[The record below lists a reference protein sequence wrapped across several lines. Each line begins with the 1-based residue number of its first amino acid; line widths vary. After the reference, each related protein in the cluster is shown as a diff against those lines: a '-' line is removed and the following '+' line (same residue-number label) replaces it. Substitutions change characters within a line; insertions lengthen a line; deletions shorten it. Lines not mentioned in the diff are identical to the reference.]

1 MECWKG
7 REAYTIALMFKGTQ
21 SVTNFNH
28 KGDVNMSNPNIQSNV
43 QTQLSTPVNV
53 LKFIAFSFIGIFTF
67 FIPIDVNGVSSIPLD
82 HLMSWIRST
91 FPSLVPIYAL
101 IVILIGAAYPF
112 YKGDWRKDTF
122 NTIFSFLKI
131 VGAVVALL
139 FIFNFGPSWLI
150 DQKSLLFDKLG
161 ILVALIVPLGS
172 IFLAFLVGYGLLE
185 FIGVLAQPIMRP
197 IWKTPGRSAV
207 DGVASFVG
215 SFLVGMVIT
224 NRMYKE
230 GKYTLKEAAIIVT
243 GFSTVTVAFMIIIAN
258 TLEIMHIWNLY
269 FWVTLL
275 VTFLV
280 TAITVRIWPLNKF
293 SNEYYE
299 GKGQPEEVI
308 KGNLLVNAWKA
319 GMESANNSLSIGK
332 NVWVYLREGFI
343 MTMSTLP
350 TILSIGLLG
359 MLIATY
365 TPIFDIVGY
374 IFYPLTLILQIPEP
388 LLAAKAL
395 AIEITE
401 MYLPS
406 LLVVGAPLVTKFIIA
421 VVSVSAIVFFSA
433 YIPCV
438 LSTDIPI
445 SIRKLLVIWIE
456 RTVLSLIIVT
466 PLAFLLL

>member
-1 MECWKG
+1 
-7 REAYTIALMFKGTQ
+7 
-21 SVTNFNH
+21 
-28 KGDVNMSNPNIQSNV
+28 MSNPNIQSNV
-43 QTQLSTPVNV
+43 QTQTQLSTPVNV
-53 LKFIAFSFIGIFTF
+53 LKFFAFSLIGIFTF
-67 FIPIDVNGVSSIPLD
+67 FIPITVNGVSSIPLD
-82 HLMSWIRST
+82 HLMSWIRSAL
-91 FPSLVPIYAL
+91 PSLVPIYTL
-101 IVILIGAAYPF
+101 IVIFIGAAYPF
-112 YKGDWRKDTF
+112 IKGFWRGNTY
-122 NTIFSFLKI
+122 NTIFSLLKI
-131 VGAVVALL
+131 VGAVVALMYIL
-139 FIFNFGPSWLI
+139 NIGPSWLL
-150 DQKSLLFDKLG
+150 DQKPLLFDKLG
-161 ILVALIVPLGS
+161 IMVALIVPLGS

-197 IWKTPGRSAV
+197 IYKTPGRSAV
-207 DGVASFVG
+207 DAVASFVG

-224 NRMYKE
+224 NRLYKE

-243 GFSTVTVAFMIIIAN
+243 GFSTVTVGFMIIIAN
-258 TLEIMHIWNLY
+258 TLEIMHLWNLY
-269 FWVTLL
+269 FWVTFL

-299 GKGQPEEVI
+299 GKGQPEEVY
-308 KGNLLVNAWKA
+308 KGKLLANAWKA

-332 NVWVYLREGFI
+332 NVWLYLREGFI

-365 TPIFDIVGY
+365 TPIFDFIGY

-401 MYLPS
+401 MYLPA
-406 LLVVGAPLVTKFIIA
+406 LLVVEAPLVTKFIIA
-421 VVSVSAIVFFSA
+421 VVSVTAIVFFSA
-433 YIPCV
+433 YIPSV

-456 RTVLSLIIVT
+456 RTVLSVIIVT